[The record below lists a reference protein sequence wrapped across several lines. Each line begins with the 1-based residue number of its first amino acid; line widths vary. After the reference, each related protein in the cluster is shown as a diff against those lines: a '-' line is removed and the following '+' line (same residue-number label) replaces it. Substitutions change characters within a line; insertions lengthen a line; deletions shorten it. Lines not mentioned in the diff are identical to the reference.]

1 MIDINQLAHRII
13 SEKLHVKVSV
23 DMTSGNGHDTLFLA
37 RMSDHTYAFDIQSVA
52 IKNTRT
58 LLENNH
64 QINVTLINDSHE
76 KILNYVEEKIDA
88 AIYNLG
94 YLPTSDKTVMTNSI
108 TTVNSLKHLI
118 SILADEGIIVIVLYP
133 HNPEE
138 IAAVIEY
145 TSKLGPSYDCL
156 EHKILNKESAP
167 FIITI
172 KSKNKNNFNELYF

>member
-1 MIDINQLAHRII
+1 MIDINKLAHRII
-13 SEKLHVKVSV
+13 SEKHHVKVSV
-23 DMTSGNGHDTLFLA
+23 DMTMGHGHDTLFLA

-52 IKNTRT
+52 INNTRS

-76 KILNYVEEKIDA
+76 NILKYIKEKIDA

-94 YLPTSDKTVMTNSI
+94 YLPASDKTVMTNS
-108 TTVNSLKHLI
+108 TSTVNSFNHLL
-118 SILADEGIIVIVLYP
+118 SLLAEEGIIVIVLYP

-145 TSKLGPSYDCL
+145 TSKLGPCYDCM
-156 EHKILNKESAP
+156 EHKILNKGSAP

-172 KSKNKNNFNELYF
+172 KATKNVS

>member
-1 MIDINQLAHRII
+1 MIDINRLAHRII

-23 DMTSGNGHDTLFLA
+23 DMTSGNGYDTLFLA

-52 IKNTRT
+52 IENTRT

-64 QINVTLINDSHE
+64 QTNVTLINDSHE
-76 KILNYVEEKIDA
+76 NILEYVKEKIDA

-94 YLPTSDKTVMTNSI
+94 YLPASDKTVMTNSI
-108 TTVNSLKHLI
+108 STVNSLNNLMK
-118 SILADEGIIVIVLYP
+118 ILAEEGIIVIVLYP

-145 TSKLGPSYDCL
+145 TSKLGPGYDCM

-172 KSKNKNNFNELYF
+172 HNNKKC